1 MATVAELDAQWETQY
16 QVLLAKRQE
25 LTTAQT
31 ALALSAAYQNA
42 SEAERAELAKSGPAE
57 AARLAFNQENQKLT
71 AIKKELDL
79 AKAVE
84 AKDAADKAA
93 ALEAAKPES
102 TVKTSEA
109 TNESKSDQ
117 TTTSAYADPS
127 KIPDPVQTFDDGS
140 SIQTFDDGSTLV
152 TDSEGKLS
160 STESTDSS
168 PRPAL
173 LSAAGTPISR
183 GAESTKSK
191 GASAQWGGA
200 KDLRVYLRVPGSY
213 LSGQYTSSLQEFAGI
228 MFPYTPEISYDNQAS
243 YSAVNPVHTNYT
255 QYFFKNSSVGPITV
269 TGKFTVQNEK
279 EAIIYLSVVH
289 LLRSLTKMRWGS
301 DEAPNAGAPPPVCRF
316 EGYGD
321 FMLRNVPV
329 VLASFK
335 TDFPNTVDY
344 ISVNSGAFK
353 TSLVPTISSIS
364 LTLNPMYS
372 RKEIQDFSVSGW
384 LSGNLKGKGYL

>member
-1 MATVAELDAQWETQY
+1 
-16 QVLLAKRQE
+16 VLFR
-25 LTTAQT
+25 
-31 ALALSAAYQNA
+31 
-42 SEAERAELAKSGPAE
+42 
-57 AARLAFNQENQKLT
+57 
-71 AIKKELDL
+71 
-79 AKAVE
+79 
-84 AKDAADKAA
+84 
-93 ALEAAKPES
+93 
-102 TVKTSEA
+102 
-109 TNESKSDQ
+109 
-117 TTTSAYADPS
+117 SAYADPS
-127 KIPDPVQTFDDGS
+127 RIPDPVQTFDDGS

-160 STESTDSS
+160 STESTDSN
-168 PRPAL
+168 PRPSL

-213 LSGQYTSSLQEFAGI
+213 LSSQYTSSLKEFGGI
-228 MFPYTPEISYDNQAS
+228 MFPFTPEISYDNQAS
-243 YSAVNPVHTNYT
+243 YSAINPVHTNYT
-255 QYFFKNSSVGPITV
+255 QYFFKNSSVGPISV

-279 EAIIYLSVVH
+279 DAIIYLSVVH
-289 LLRSLTKMRWGS
+289 LLRSLTKMRWGT
-301 DEAPNAGAPPPVCRF
+301 DEAPNAGAPPPVCRL

-335 TDFPNTVDY
+335 TDLPNSVDY
-344 ISVNSGAFK
+344 ISVNTGAFK
-353 TSLVPTISSIS
+353 TSLVPTISTIS